1 MAGNILL
8 QLSYDHVLYL
18 VDIGEMNEADS
29 YLLESFMSAWTNKS
43 LLEIRNSC
51 LSGNWVRQVKR
62 YQLFFSHSLFFCLL
76 YGWETFFYHF
86 V

>member
-43 LLEIRNSC
+43 LLEIRNLC
-51 LSGNWVRQVKR
+51 LSGN
-62 YQLFFSHSLFFCLL
+62 
-76 YGWETFFYHF
+76 
-86 V
+86 